1 VRSMRCGA
9 RCTLS
14 EGMVTTMIAMLVQTA
29 GFTPEQYKNNFVFLF
44 YGLLTAWLV
53 LLAFVV
59 MLAARERKLT
69 QEIKRLRL
77 MLEDRGPK

>member
-1 VRSMRCGA
+1 MFA
-9 RCTLS
+9 FL
-14 EGMVTTMIAMLVQTA
+14 IQTA
-29 GFTPEQYKNNFVFLF
+29 GGFTPEQYQRNFVFLF

-69 QEIKRLRL
+69 QEIERLRL

>member
-1 VRSMRCGA
+1 M
-9 RCTLS
+9 
-14 EGMVTTMIAMLVQTA
+14 TMIAMLIQTA

-44 YGLLTAWLV
+44 YGLLTEWLV

-69 QEIKRLRL
+69 REIERLRV
-77 MLEDRGPK
+77 MLEDKGPR